1 MASKQKCRLCGSLDA
16 HVETPADFTYHHS
29 GLTGVHLFGKGV
41 EIIDCPV
48 CHSKTTTVL
57 HEAQLLQV
65 LGMAIVLAGPGLT
78 GEQLK
83 YVRKL
88 FGMTQDEL
96 ARAVGKK
103 RRETVAEWEAA
114 GRLRLFETPF
124 DELGLRVLLMA
135 LFVSKVIESEYCCLS
150 PRHKSEFAQAAATFV
165 ERARGMVGGREVT
178 KPISIRRHARTD
190 DWSCCLPG

>member
-1 MASKQKCRLCGSLDA
+1 MDSKQKCRLCGSLDA
-16 HVETPADFTYHHS
+16 HVETPPDFTYEHS

-41 EIIDCPV
+41 EIIDCPA
-48 CHSKTTTVL
+48 CHTKSTTVL

-65 LGMAIVLAGPGLT
+65 LGMAVVLGGPGLT

-88 FGMTQDEL
+88 FGMTQEEL
-96 ARAVGKK
+96 ARAVGKN

-114 GRLRLFETPF
+114 GRLRLFESPF
-124 DELGLRVLLMA
+124 DELGLRVLLMS

-150 PRHKSEFAQAAATFV
+150 PRHKGEFAQAAATFV
-165 ERARGMVGGREVT
+165 ERAGRMVGEPEGRRPLT
-178 KPISIRRHARTD
+178 MRRHARTN
-190 DWSCCLPG
+190 DWSYCLPG